1 MNDPQST
8 TRQSI
13 PSAGAGGSDGL
24 GIGPSVVIGFAAIAV
39 FFVGF
44 GAWAALAPLQ
54 SAAIALGSVS
64 VETQRKTVQH
74 FEGGI
79 VCEILV
85 RDGDKV
91 TKGQVILRLDETQ
104 PDATVDL
111 LRKRY
116 DVAEALFARLAAQRD
131 DTVQIEYPD
140 RLTSRY
146 TDPDVRDIITGQNN
160 IFHARRKTL
169 DGQVA
174 ILNQRVAQLLA
185 EIVGLE
191 GEIAAEDRQL
201 DLITEEIADLEQL
214 WERRLIPKSR
224 LLERK
229 SRSAEIE
236 GQRSRNVAGIA
247 RARKAIGESRLRMS
261 ELQTAMVNE
270 AVDQLGRVQRELLD
284 LGERLRAAKDV
295 AKRTEIVAPQAGT
308 IVGLRVHT
316 TGGVISPGQELL
328 DIVPSGDRLVI
339 EAQVDPQDIY
349 IVHAGLEAHV
359 RFTSFNQRSA
369 IPIAARVIS
378 VSADRLISVSADRL
392 IDERSGL
399 SYYLAKIELTED
411 PGEILEGAELYP
423 GMPAEVMIVTGSR
436 TALDYLLRPITS
448 GLRRSMRES

>member
-1 MNDPQST
+1 MAEMNDPQST

-79 VCEILV
+79 VREILV

-224 LLERK
+224 LQRK

-247 RARKAIGESRLRMS
+247 RARQAIGESRLRMS

-270 AVDQLGRVQRELLD
+270 AVDQLGRVQGELLD

-378 VSADRLISVSADRL
+378 VSADRLI
-392 IDERSGL
+392 DERSGL